1 MNTETFAEHCRELA
15 RRFLQTAIV
24 VDDEAIMLAIDVES
38 SGEIVVPTR
47 RPPNL
52 SRDVAPTGSSGGHRL
67 DSKALIDS
75 FAELGLICGVIG
87 PTKKAMHTIRQADI
101 VVLDWRLKADEPK
114 YALELLIGIV
124 TGAADRNAL
133 RLVAFYTGEADLQKV
148 QGDIF
153 AALASEGLDP
163 QDEGLGTITYGHGRI
178 VLYAKPS
185 VNLPENLRSRQFA
198 EEELPSRLV
207 DDFSRMTAGLL
218 PSIALVSLTAVRE
231 CAHMVLDRFCPRL
244 DPAFLAHRACLPNPD
259 DAERQMVN
267 HVAEEL
273 RGLMDYAVADQSPA
287 GDSAVVGWIRDRV
300 GDPPQPF
307 QFGETSLT
315 GDEAV
320 ALAKGGLE
328 KQDVLGKKMW
338 ECISAGFARGNAD
351 SLDEELAWIITSRT
365 VFNAP
370 PPTLWLG
377 TVVASK
383 GRVDEDGTPPL
394 LICLRPRCDSVRL
407 NEPTSFAFLPLG
419 KPRQGQEQ
427 LIVRLNDSYE
437 RRGIALD
444 ASGWQIVVF
453 EPDKE
458 RDTVVA
464 RSDDSGAFVFVDARE
479 NEYTWLGE
487 LKAEFAQQIAQ
498 RFAETLSRV
507 AVDNSEWLRRTARR
521 GV

>member
-1 MNTETFAEHCRELA
+1 MTTDTFAEHCRELA

-24 VDDEAIMLAIDVES
+24 VDDEAFMLATEDVSIREL
-38 SGEIVVPTR
+38 VVPTR
-47 RPPNL
+47 RQPK
-52 SRDVAPTGSSGGHRL
+52 SSEDEARTGSPDGRRL
-67 DSKALIDS
+67 DSEALIDS
-75 FAELGLICGVIG
+75 FADLGVICGVIG
-87 PTKKAMHTIRQADI
+87 PSKKAMLTIRQADI
-101 VVLDWRLKADEPK
+101 VVLDWRLKAEEPK
-114 YALELLIGIV
+114 YALELFVDIV

-133 RLVAFYTGEADLQKV
+133 RLVAFYTGEEDLPKM
-148 QGDIF
+148 QGEIF
-153 AALASEGLDP
+153 AALTSEGLDP
-163 QDEGLGTITYGHGRI
+163 QHEGLGTLTYGHGRI

-185 VNLPENLRSRQFA
+185 VNLPGNLRSRQLT

-273 RGLMDYAVADQSPA
+273 RSLMDYAVADQSPA
-287 GDSAVVGWIRDRV
+287 GESAVAGWIRERA
-300 GDPPQPF
+300 GDPPREF
-307 QFGETSLT
+307 QFGGKSLT
-315 GDEAV
+315 SDQTV
-320 ALAKGGLE
+320 ALARDGLE
-328 KQDVLGKKMW
+328 RHQILRKGEFEGL
-338 ECISAGFARGNAD
+338 SAGFAGGNAD
-351 SLDEELAWIITSRT
+351 ALDEELAWIITSRT

-377 TVVASK
+377 TVVASSRQ
-383 GRVDEDGTPPL
+383 GDQDDPPQH

-407 NEPTSFAFLPLG
+407 KDSTSFPFLPLG
-419 KPRQGQEQ
+419 APRQGQEQ

-453 EPDKE
+453 KPDKE
-458 RDTVVA
+458 RESVVA
-464 RSDDSGAFVFVDARE
+464 RSDHSGAFVFVDAEE

-487 LKAEFAQQIAQ
+487 LRAEFAQQIAQ

-507 AVDNSEWLRRTARR
+507 AVDNSEWLRRIAR
-521 GV
+521 